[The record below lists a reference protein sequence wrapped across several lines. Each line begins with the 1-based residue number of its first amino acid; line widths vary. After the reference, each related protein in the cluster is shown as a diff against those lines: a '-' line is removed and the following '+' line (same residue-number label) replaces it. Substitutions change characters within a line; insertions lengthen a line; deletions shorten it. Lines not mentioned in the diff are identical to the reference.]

1 MCLTTRINE
10 VGQKKKK
17 CVFGSRTTRCDW
29 FQKKMGILF
38 LGSNLCVGVC
48 ERLSKNILEREKES
62 EGGVGQRMV
71 CTFTTTKWALNDVYV
86 CVCVCVCECLVDL
99 Q

>member
-1 MCLTTRINE
+1 
-10 VGQKKKK
+10 
-17 CVFGSRTTRCDW
+17 
-29 FQKKMGILF
+29 MGILF

-62 EGGVGQRMV
+62 EGGWDREWFVHLQQQSGRSMMSM
-71 CTFTTTKWALNDVYV
+71 